1 MTMIWKLF
9 VDDVRHLLSTVVTIV
24 ITVGLVMIPGL
35 FAWFNIAASWDPFGN
50 TKSLKVAI
58 ANTDAGYSSDNL
70 PITVNVGDQVVS
82 ELRANTELDWAFT
95 SKDEA
100 INGTK
105 SGKYYA
111 AVIIPKDFSATMLTF
126 FSPGAKHPK
135 LTYVTNEKL
144 NAVAP
149 KLTGEGADQIAA
161 EVNTTFSTTL
171 TGTALRLA
179 RTVVKQLDAPQ
190 AQQRL
195 GNFSGN
201 VTDLANQLNDTASML
216 HAYRAML
223 DASGSLLTSSDQLLA
238 ATADSASKA
247 GNQLKKARSS
257 VGDIGSALSASA
269 ATLSGA
275 LSASGSSFNA
285 VNGSIDKT
293 FADASASAGDVSAG
307 LRRQSTAVQHQ
318 LDQYGALRDA
328 VQQLAN
334 ATPESSPAHAQLE
347 HVADGL
353 QTVIDR
359 LIALRDSLNGA
370 ANDVD
375 AKNSGVAGQRAQI
388 KQLASQA
395 SSTIDGVHADVDG
408 TLKPQIA
415 SIAASLNDA
424 ASTLDANS
432 GALQGAV
439 DSLHS
444 TATSADADMAS
455 IKKVLDSMAD
465 LLTGTSKTLSEF
477 SGKLSAALSSGDM
490 QAVRRLLSQDPATLA
505 SALAARCSW
514 SARACSPWR
523 IRHCDDAVLHHHP
536 AVGGCAARRADAEN
550 RGVAPAAAGFA
561 GCWRA
566 EAKGGKRGKA
576 RGAGVPVL
584 TLAMVPANQAITTYD
599 ASHASRAMHAVAPGT
614 TADDAKAQRLKPH
627 QLFLGHFGI
636 FALISLAQSTFSCG
650 GTLLFLRVHAAHPW
664 LFMLCGWVSGLV
676 FMLIVYTLIVS
687 FGNIGKAI
695 IVIVLVMQ
703 VSGTGGA
710 YPLQV
715 VPGFIQ
721 DLSPFLP
728 AFHAIEATRA
738 AVAGI
743 YDNDLFKQLGLLLIF
758 AAAMLPV
765 GLLLRKPL
773 VRFNRWAERRLETT
787 KLM

>member
-179 RTVVKQLDAPQ
+179 RTVIKQLDEPQ

-238 ATADSASKA
+238 ATSSSASKA
-247 GNQLKKARSS
+247 GSQLKKARNS

-285 VNGSIDKT
+285 VNDSIDKT
-293 FADASASAGDVSAG
+293 FASASASASDVSAG
-307 LRRQSTAVQHQ
+307 LRRQATAVQQQ
-318 LDQYGALRDA
+318 LDQYGALRGA
-328 VQQLAN
+328 VQQLAD
-334 ATPESSPAHAQLE
+334 ATPESSPAHDQLA
-347 HVADGL
+347 HVAAGL
-353 QTVIDR
+353 QTTIEQ
-359 LIALRDSLNGA
+359 LTMLRDSLNDA
-370 ANDVD
+370 ANNVD
-375 AKNSGVAGQRAQI
+375 AKGADAIEQRKQI

-395 SSTIDGVHADVDG
+395 SSTIDSLNANVDD

-444 TATSADADMAS
+444 TATSADADMDS

-505 SALAARCSW
+505 SALAAPVQLKRK
-514 SARACSPWR
+514 
-523 IRHCDDAVLHHHP
+523 AVFPVENFGTAMTPFYTIIPLWVGALL
-536 AVGGCAARRADAEN
+536 AVMMLKTGVSRQRQQALLDAARSGN
-550 RGVAPAAAGFA
+550 
-561 GCWRA
+561 
-566 EAKGGKRGKA
+566 GGKRGEAQDGEDGKSGNNNA
-576 RGAGVPVL
+576 A
-584 TLAMVPANQAITTYD
+584 YD
-599 ASHASRAMHAVAPGT
+599 AGHSSHASRGMHAAAPGT
-614 TADDAKAQRLKPH
+614 AADDAKAQRLKPH

-636 FALISLAQSTFSCG
+636 FALIALAQSTFSCA

-664 LFMLCGWVSGLV
+664 LFMLCGWTSSLV
-676 FMLIVYTLIVS
+676 FMFFIYTLLVS

-695 IVIVLVMQ
+695 VVIVLVMQ

-721 DLSPFLP
+721 NLSPFLP
-728 AFHAIEATRA
+728 AFHAIEAVRA

-743 YDNDLFKQLGLLLIF
+743 YMNDLFQQLGIVLIY

-773 VRFNRWAERRLETT
+773 VRFNRWVERQTAST
-787 KLM
+787 KVL

>member
-1 MTMIWKLF
+1 MTMIGKLF

-269 ATLSGA
+269 TTLSGA

-334 ATPESSPAHAQLE
+334 ATPESSPAHDQLV
-347 HVADGL
+347 HVAGGL

-359 LIALRDSLNGA
+359 LTALRDSLGGA

-375 AKNSGVAGQRAQI
+375 AKSSDVAGQRAQI

-490 QAVRRLLSQDPATLA
+490 QAVRRLLSQDPSTLA
-505 SALAARCSW
+505 SALAAPVQLERKAVFPVENFGTAMTPFYTIIPLW
-514 SARACSPWR
+514 VGALL
-523 IRHCDDAVLHHHP
+523 AVLMLKTGVSRQRQQ
-536 AVGGCAARRADAEN
+536 ALLDAARGGN
-550 RGVAPAAAGFA
+550 
-561 GCWRA
+561 
-566 EAKGGKRGKA
+566 GGKRGKA
-576 RGAGVPVL
+576 RGTGAGSDAGDG
-584 TLAMVPANQAITTYD
+584 TGKSGDNTYD
-599 ASHASRAMHAVAPGT
+599 TSHSSRAMHAAASGT
-614 TADDAKAQRLKPH
+614 AADETKGQRLKPH

-636 FALISLAQSTFSCG
+636 FALIALAQSTFSCA

-664 LFMLCGWVSGLV
+664 LFMLCGWTSSLV
-676 FMLIVYTLIVS
+676 FMFFIYTVLVS
-687 FGNIGKAI
+687 FGNVGKAI
-695 IVIVLVMQ
+695 VVIVLVMQ

-721 DLSPFLP
+721 NLSPFLP

-743 YDNDLFKQLGLLLIF
+743 YMNDLFQQLGIVLIY

-773 VRFNRWAERRLETT
+773 VRFNRWVERQTSST
-787 KLM
+787 KVL